1 MNFPHLFSP
10 LEIRG
15 KRLKNRIMSSGHD
28 TSMPTDNLVNE
39 PLVAYHR
46 ARARGGAGLI
56 VMQVAGVH
64 DSARYTSHVL
74 MATDDACIPGYRRVA
89 EACHAEG
96 CVVLSQIFHPGR
108 EIMES
113 ADGLLAVAYS
123 ASASPNERF
132 RVMPRE
138 LDQPLID
145 EIVAG
150 YAAAA
155 RRLHEAGLDGVEVV
169 ASHGYLPAQ
178 FLNPR
183 VNRRK
188 DGYNGDLDARLRF
201 LREVLAAVR
210 AATSEDFIVG
220 LRLSADERDPE
231 GLSESES
238 LQAAEAVQGELD
250 YLHIVA
256 GTSASLGGAIHIVPP
271 MAIEPAYLAR
281 EAGTFK
287 ARLAIP
293 LFVTGRINQPQEAE
307 AILARGQAD
316 VCGMT
321 RALICDPQMPNK
333 AEAGRSDDV
342 RACIAC
348 NQACIGHF
356 HRGYPISCIQ
366 HPETGRELTYAT
378 PNPASRR
385 KRVLVAGGGPA
396 GMKAAAVAAQRGHEV
411 VLCEA
416 GAQLGGQ
423 VNLAQLLPRRAEF
436 GGAST
441 NLQREMQLAG
451 VEVRRNTPVDRAL
464 VERER
469 PDLVIVATGAE
480 PYWPPFE
487 RGGELQVVDA
497 WQVLRG
503 EVRVGR
509 SVLVTDWRGDW
520 IGPGIAEKLVRE
532 GHQVRLAVNGTH
544 CGESLPLYV
553 RDQLAGELHRL
564 GIPVTPYARLYG
576 CDDTTVYMQHSAS
589 GEAMLFEEVD
599 TLVLCQGHQP
609 VDRLADSLHGLAEV
623 LRIGDCLAP
632 PPPHRRGGDLRRA
645 QGRLEHLSGAAA
657 APSTG
662 PGPAPRMPQTQ
673 PGPRRM
679 PRPSP
684 PDATDT
690 PRSETHFL
698 GTRIR
703 GLRKRR
709 GLTLAELAAQSELT
723 AGYISQLERNL
734 AYPSI
739 PALFNIARSLGV
751 TIQWFFASEAAVD
764 PADAGYVVRRN
775 TRMSVHYEDGIID
788 ELLTPQPSRQ
798 LEILHSRFPP
808 GTYSQQSYSH
818 EGEEAGYILSGIF
831 ELWVGDRHFQLREG
845 DSFSYSS
852 QEPHRYGNPGDSDTL
867 VLWVITPPTF

>member
-39 PLVAYHR
+39 PLLAYHR

-155 RRLHEAGLDGVEVV
+155 RRLHQAGLDGVEVV

-183 VNRRK
+183 VNRRT

-632 PPPHRRGGDLRRA
+632 PHRRGGDLRRA

>member
-1 MNFPHLFSP
+1 MSHAFPHLFSP
-10 LEIRG
+10 LQIRG
-15 KRLKNRIMSSGHD
+15 KRLKNRIMSTGHD
-28 TSMPTDNLVNE
+28 TSMPTDNLVNDQ
-39 PLVAYHR
+39 LVAYHQ
-46 ARARGGAGLI
+46 ARAKGGVGLI

-96 CVVLSQIFHPGR
+96 TLVLSQIFHPGR

-113 ADGLLAVAYS
+113 SDGLLAVAYS

-138 LDQPLID
+138 LDPRMID

-155 RRLHEAGLDGVEVV
+155 RRLHQAGLDGVEVV

-183 VNRRK
+183 VNRRT

-201 LREVLAAVR
+201 TREVIAAVR
-210 AATSEDFIVG
+210 AATAEDFIVG
-220 LRLSADERDPE
+220 LRISADERDPE
-231 GLSESES
+231 GLTEDES
-238 LQAAEAVQGELD
+238 LLAVRALQGELD
-250 YLHIVA
+250 YVHIVA

-271 MAIEPAYLAR
+271 MAIEAAYLASN
-281 EAGTFK
+281 AATFK
-287 ARLAIP
+287 ARLDIP

-307 AILARGQAD
+307 LIITRGQAD

-321 RALICDPQMPNK
+321 RALICDPQMPQK
-333 AEAGRSDDV
+333 TETGHVEDV

-366 HPETGRELTYAT
+366 HPETGRELQYGRIE
-378 PNPASRR
+378 PAAQR

-411 VLCEA
+411 ILCEA

-451 VEVRRNTPVDRAL
+451 VEVRRNTRVDRAL
-464 VERER
+464 VEAEK
-469 PDLVIVATGAE
+469 PDLVIVATGAK

-503 EVRVGR
+503 EVQVGR
-509 SVLVTDWRGDW
+509 SVLVTDWRCDW
-520 IGPGIAEKLVRE
+520 IAPGIAEQLVRA

-544 CGESLPLYV
+544 AGENLPLYV
-553 RDQLAGELHRL
+553 RDHLAGELHRL
-564 GIPVTPYARLYG
+564 GIEISPYARLYG
-576 CDDTTVYMQHSAS
+576 CDDSSVYLQHSAS
-589 GEAMLFEEVD
+589 GEPMIFEGID

-609 VDRLADSLHGLAEV
+609 VDDLAAELEGLVEFR
-623 LRIGDCLAP
+623 RIGDCLAP
-632 PPPHRRGGDLRRA
+632 R
-645 QGRLEHLSGAAA
+645 
-657 APSTG
+657 
-662 PGPAPRMPQTQ
+662 
-673 PGPRRM
+673 
-679 PRPSP
+679 
-684 PDATDT
+684 
-690 PRSETHFL
+690 
-698 GTRIR
+698 
-703 GLRKRR
+703 
-709 GLTLAELAAQSELT
+709 T
-723 AGYISQLERNL
+723 A
-734 AYPSI
+734 
-739 PALFNIARSLGV
+739 
-751 TIQWFFASEAAVD
+751 
-764 PADAGYVVRRN
+764 
-775 TRMSVHYEDGIID
+775 
-788 ELLTPQPSRQ
+788 
-798 LEILHSRFPP
+798 
-808 GTYSQQSYSH
+808 
-818 EGEEAGYILSGIF
+818 EEAIY
-831 ELWVGDRHFQLREG
+831 EG
-845 DSFSYSS
+845 
-852 QEPHRYGNPGDSDTL
+852 L
-867 VLWVITPPTF
+867 KAAWAI